1 MSEQLVWIDSEAIC
15 CKHSSIPLEIE
26 KIMDIRVVEYNNLTK
41 MKRALLIA
49 AVFGFSF
56 FMIYPLSALVA
67 VPLFF
72 LLSYLL
78 TKKYELRVTLCD
90 NSEIGAVE
98 SGLCKSNDRDELV
111 RVVNQVNFLKRV

>member
-1 MSEQLVWIDSEAIC
+1 MSGQLVWIDSEAIY
-15 CKHSSIPLEIE
+15 CKHSSIPLKIE
-26 KIMDIRVVEYNNLTK
+26 RVMDIRVVEYNSLRK

-49 AVFGFSF
+49 VVFGFSF

-67 VPLFF
+67 VPVFF

-90 NSEIGAVE
+90 NHEIGEVE
-98 SGLCKSNDRDELV
+98 SGLCKSNDKGELV
-111 RVVNQVNFLKRV
+111 RVVEQVNFLKRV